1 MTSLEDVYG
10 VGDVRAGRL
19 REHGL
24 ETVEAVANA
33 PVDGLADLLDGVGRS
48 RARKIRYSARRIAAE
63 EGAETDRAAG
73 PGDDDAAT
81 GGYVTSRS
89 VAAADTVVVVPGRA
103 FLTRPGRTDYPDRW
117 RRALVSV
124 PGPRRV
130 GPDAEMSDLADAVV
144 LCPPERTAA
153 VAPTLYAALVER
165 TADGDAM
172 TPPTDA
178 GSVLEAVVRPGTVLS
193 GGTLRDAAEDRQVAG
208 DDLSAVL
215 RNGTV
220 LRRGGSFDLA
230 DPERTA
236 SIGAAGAYLPGD
248 RVLPAGRV
256 FDAGE
261 QVRGVDPPRCASF
274 LAPGVTAVP
283 GRRVA
288 DRLPDADGGPRAALP
303 LLRAG
308 GVLLP
313 PGSVRER

>member
-1 MTSLEDVYG
+1 MSSLEAIYG

-33 PVDGLADLLDGVGRS
+33 PVDELADLLDGVGRS

-63 EGAETDRAAG
+63 EGGETGRTAG
-73 PGDDDAAT
+73 PGDADEAT
-81 GGYVTSRS
+81 GGYVTSRP
-89 VAAADTVVVVPGRA
+89 VAAADTVVVVPGHA

-117 RRALVSV
+117 GRALVSV
-124 PGPRRV
+124 PTPRRV

-153 VAPTLYAALVER
+153 VAPTLYAVLVER
-165 TADGDAM
+165 TADGEAV

-178 GSVLEAVVRPGTVLS
+178 ESVLEAVVRPGTVMS
-193 GGTLRDAAEDRQVAG
+193 GETLRDAAEDRRVSG
-208 DDLSAVL
+208 DELSAVL

-220 LRRGGSFDLA
+220 LRPGGSFDLA
-230 DPERTA
+230 DPERSA
-236 SIGAAGAYLPGD
+236 SIGSAGGYLSGD
-248 RVLPAGRV
+248 RVLPAGWV

-261 QVRGVDPPRCASF
+261 RVRGTDPPRCASF
-274 LAPGVTAVP
+274 LAQGVATVP

-288 DRLPDADGGPRAALP
+288 DRLPDADGGPRAVLP
-303 LLRAG
+303 LLRTA